1 MDVERNRAVDMPLRP
16 RQFFLVDKW
25 DALSLGDPR
34 SLLVDWSGQLDK
46 GRKGTQDRRGQN

>member
-16 RQFFLVDKW
+16 RQFLLVDKW
-25 DALSLGDPR
+25 DALALGDPR